1 MERRMFVRSVIV
13 VSLLASAACAPAIAQ
28 SFSVGAT
35 VVSHRPAVRAQGD
48 FPVPAQ
54 SRRLTAHDFGGSWYV
69 PGAMDATAAFYRNA
83 MAQRGYRVLTDDA
96 RRDVVHLHWERNGER
111 VEIRLQP
118 VLGDAAGTRMIFSAN
133 AG

>member
-1 MERRMFVRSVIV
+1 MFVRSCIAG
-13 VSLLASAACAPAIAQ
+13 LLFASAVCAPAVAE

-35 VVSHRPAVRAQGD
+35 VVPHRPAVHARAD

-54 SRRLTAHDFGGSWYV
+54 SRRLTSHDFGGSWYV
-69 PGAMDATAAFYRNA
+69 PDAMDATAAFYRAA
-83 MAQRGYRVLTDDA
+83 MAQRGYRVLADDA
-96 RRDVVHLHWERNGER
+96 RRDAVRLHWERDGER

-118 VLGDAAGTRMIFSAN
+118 VLGDDDGTRMIFSAN